1 MHPERAVIIM
11 EGNDRMRTYKKIMDG
26 VASVEK
32 FVLIVVMVVV
42 TVITFVNVVVR
53 YLTPFSFAWSEE
65 LVVNLFVLMTML
77 GCALCAREGSLI
89 SLTLI
94 FDRLNIKARKVFE
107 VIIAV
112 ANCAFWAI
120 LLYTGVDKVLSQM
133 ASGKQTFSLR
143 WPEWVFTIFLPIGA
157 VFLLLHSIEFLI
169 DVFRGEVDCVKEVEE

>member
-1 MHPERAVIIM
+1 MKA
-11 EGNDRMRTYKKIMDG
+11 YKKIMG
-26 VASVEK
+26 IVAEFEKLVTSVILSFVTLLTFANVCVRK
-32 FVLIVVMVVV
+32 F
-42 TVITFVNVVVR
+42 TT
-53 YLTPFSFAWSEE
+53 SQFAWSEE
-65 LVVNLFVLMTML
+65 LTINLFVLLIMM
-77 GCALCAREGSLI
+77 GCGLCAREGSLI